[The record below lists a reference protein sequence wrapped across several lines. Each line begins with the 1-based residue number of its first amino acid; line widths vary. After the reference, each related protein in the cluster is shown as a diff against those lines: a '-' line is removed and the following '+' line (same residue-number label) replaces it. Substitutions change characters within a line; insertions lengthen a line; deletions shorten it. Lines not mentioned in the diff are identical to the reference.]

1 MTIDAPAKVNL
12 VLRILGRRSDGY
24 HEIETLMVPLALA
37 DEVSVSVSEGSGVH
51 LECDDPGV
59 PGDAGNLAAR
69 AAVVFAER
77 TGREFRTEIAL
88 KKRIPTGAGLGGG
101 SSDAASVLL
110 ALNGL
115 LGTGL
120 EVDALEAMAAELG
133 SDVTFFIRGKA
144 AWCRGRGEL
153 IDTVDNVPGLR
164 LLMVKPPFPVPT
176 AWAYQAW
183 SACGGRGVA
192 AAAGTL
198 ELVNDFEPAVFGK
211 YVLLSVMKDWLAR
224 QDGVAAVMMSGSGS
238 TLFAVIEGAAEGI
251 EERVRG
257 EFGPHVWMCRTR
269 TAGNG

>member
-12 VLRILGRRSDGY
+12 VLRILGRRSDGF

-37 DEVSVSVSEGSGVH
+37 DEISVTVSEGSGVQ

-59 PGDAGNLAAR
+59 PVDASNLAAR

-77 TGREFRTEIAL
+77 TGRVFRTGIVL

-110 ALNGL
+110 ALNRLLEAGL
-115 LGTGL
+115 DAG
-120 EVDALEAMAAELG
+120 ALEAMAAELG
-133 SDVTFFIRGKA
+133 SDVEFFIQRKA

-153 IDTVDNVPGLR
+153 IEPVDDVPGLR

-176 AWAYQAW
+176 VWAYKAW
-183 SACGGRGVA
+183 SACGGRGIA
-192 AAAGTL
+192 AAAETL
-198 ELVNDFEPAVFGK
+198 ELVNDFEPVVFEK
-211 YVLLSVMKDWLAR
+211 YVLLAVMKDWLGR
-224 QDGVAAVMMSGSGS
+224 QEGVEAVMMSCSGS
-238 TLFAVIEGAAEGI
+238 TLFAVLKGAADGI
-251 EERVRG
+251 EERIRG
-257 EFGPHVWMCRTR
+257 EFGPQVWMCRTR